1 MNEVG
6 RLNPPTLPVRSRTS
20 PFPLVSLFPGRGA
33 LLASLALLLLVLALA
48 APAPAEAQRPVLV
61 GNNLQTDVPDD
72 LDLDRDRAQAFTTGS
87 VSEGYTLTSVQIGV
101 ATGGSP
107 TDYSVKIVSAG
118 ASGPG
123 ADVIGTLDPPSYL
136 TPGIANSFTGS
147 VGLDAST
154 TYYILLDLKT
164 ADGAVQLKGTQVV
177 LEDPG
182 GAAGWSIANSSHK
195 RSADDS
201 GSWTGDHTL
210 KVIIYGYS
218 KAVPVLDSAE
228 IDGATLVLN
237 YDNHLDAVSG
247 TAAGQFAIKAD
258 GGAAQAGTGI
268 SISGRQVTLT
278 APRVAPGQ
286 TVTVSYAKPGT
297 NPLKGLNQ
305 LEVAGFSDH
314 TVTNNTRALVSNTGQ
329 AVGAP
334 IGDDFDHAQ
343 AFTTGGASGYKL
355 TSIAVRFQL
364 LSTHTDWDVQ
374 LWSNSGTN
382 PGSRLATLTKPPSV
396 ADGVNIFRASGTG
409 IDLAARTTYWVV
421 WNNHSSAAQ
430 IRMYIVDTGSQAED
444 WGGAAGWSIADRGR
458 SRMALSTGS
467 DWKSTPSRMI
477 SVNGYSKGGRAP
489 TVPGGSFPGGGF
501 PAGGGGGGGGGPSGP
516 TPSEADFEWNV
527 QRDIEAL
534 DAGNDLPTGAWSDGA
549 TLWVADNAS
558 GAGDAVYAYDLETG
572 ERLAASEFELAEANR
587 APRGIWS
594 DGETVWISDS
604 GQERLFA
611 YDLETGERAEER
623 EIVLAKRNKD
633 ARGIWSD
640 GLTMWVLDGVK
651 DALFAY
657 ELASGELRAEYTLA
671 DANSDPR
678 GIWSDGVTLWV
689 SDHGAKRLFAYRLPA
704 LPEAEPPEDP
714 PALERVVAEDFE
726 EPGRVGNNS
735 PRGIWSDGAVMYVA
749 DALDGR
755 VYTYNMPDA
764 IDARLASLELEGVDI
779 GEFSPLRTEYAS
791 EHVPHGN
798 IATLTAVP
806 AQEDASVHIEPA
818 DHDGDLSNGHH
829 LRLLHGLEVTITVT
843 SQDGSRERVY
853 RVALADVAEEQA
865 PADVA
870 EEQAPADVAEEQAPA
885 DVAEEQA
892 PADVAEEQVTGPSAS
907 CLRGAVSIGF
917 SLVVSEGGSLDDLV
931 SCAHE
936 RHVTALYALSDG
948 DWVSYSP
955 DAPDFVNQDFAELF
969 PEGVPALTPLTVR
982 SEGPATPAPP
992 APAVAEPFATCL
1004 LGEISDGFS
1013 LVVYE
1018 GGSVVDLEACG
1029 AGLGVT
1035 AVYALVE
1042 GEWESYALGAP
1053 DFVNAAFLAL
1063 FTDGVPA
1070 AMPLTVKRAG
1080 P

>member
-6 RLNPPTLPVRSRTS
+6 RLNSPTLPVRSRTS

-123 ADVIGTLDPPSYL
+123 ADVIGTLDPPSHL

-237 YDNHLDAVSG
+237 YDNDLDAVSG

-314 TVTNNTRALVSNTGQ
+314 AVTNNTRALVSNTGQ

-355 TSIAVRFQL
+355 TSIAVRFRL
-364 LSTHTDWDVQ
+364 LSTYTDWDVQ

-382 PGSRLATLTKPPSV
+382 PGSPLATLTKPPAV
-396 ADGVNIFRASGTG
+396 ADGVNIFWASGTG

-421 WNNHSSAAQ
+421 WNVHSSAAQ
-430 IRMYIVDTGSQAED
+430 IRMYIFDTGSQAED

-489 TVPGGSFPGGGF
+489 TVPGGGF
-501 PAGGGGGGGGGPSGP
+501 PGGGGGGGGGPSGP

-534 DAGNDLPTGAWSDGA
+534 DAGNNLPTGSWSDGA

-558 GAGDAVYAYDLETG
+558 GAGDAVYAYDLESG
-572 ERLAASEFELAEANR
+572 ERVAGREFELAEANR

-594 DGETVWISDS
+594 DGETVWVSDS

-611 YDLETGERAEER
+611 YDLETGERAEKR

-640 GLTMWVLDGVK
+640 GLTMWVLDGVN
-651 DALFAY
+651 DSLFAY
-657 ELASGELRAEYTLA
+657 DLASGELRAEYALA
-671 DANSDPR
+671 GANSDPR
-678 GIWSDGVTLWV
+678 GIWSDGVTVWV
-689 SDHGAKRLFAYRLPA
+689 SDHGAKRLFAYRLPV
-704 LPEAEPPEDP
+704 PPDEPPEDP
-714 PALERVVAEDFE
+714 PALERAVAEDFE

-749 DALDGR
+749 DELDGR

-764 IDARLASLELEGVDI
+764 IDARLASLSLEGVDF
-779 GEFSPLRTEYAS
+779 GGFDPRRTDYDGAPDEGVT
-791 EHVPHGN
+791 ETTVE
-798 IATLTAVP
+798 AVTEQSG
-806 AQEDASVHIEPA
+806 AEVAIEPPDA
-818 DHDGDLSNGHH
+818 DQDAEGHQ
-829 LRLLHGLEVTITVT
+829 LALEGVSEVTVTVT

-865 PADVA
+865 LADVA

-907 CLRGAVSIGF
+907 CLRGAVSNGF
-917 SLVVSEGGSLDDLV
+917 SLVVYEGGSLDDLV
-931 SCAHE
+931 TCAHE
-936 RHVTALYALSDG
+936 RHVAALYALSDG
-948 DWVSYSP
+948 DWVSYFP
-955 DAPDFVNQDFAELF
+955 GAPDLVNRPFTELF

-982 SEGPATPAPP
+982 SEGPATPDPA
-992 APAVAEPFATCL
+992 APAVSEPFATCL

-1018 GGSVVDLEACG
+1018 GGSVADLEACA
-1029 AGLGVT
+1029 AGLGVM

-1042 GEWESYALGAP
+1042 GDWESYALGAP
-1053 DFVNAAFLAL
+1053 EFVNAAFLAL